1 MAIVARMGLVL
12 GRRQPSK
19 RQDVATYVKLED
31 KADL

>member
-19 RQDVATYVKLED
+19 RQYVKLED

>member
-19 RQDVATYVKLED
+19 RQFVDLED
-31 KADL
+31 TADL